1 MSLSDELFGS
11 SEPEPERTPPPPAAQ
26 QPPAAPPPAEP
37 PPVQPPPVQP
47 PPVDDEPAEDAP
59 AAPDAG
65 PRIGQNELGR
75 IEVSSRAVE
84 KIAALASL
92 EVDNAGG
99 AAGRGLG
106 LSGRRRPGVSRIPKV
121 KADVDGGHVFLDVE
135 LSVRWPASIF
145 EVSSAVRERLTNRI
159 GELVGLQVSEVN
171 IEVVDLV
178 RDAPTARVS

>member
-11 SEPEPERTPPPPAAQ
+11 SEPEPERSRPV
-26 QPPAAPPPAEP
+26 PPAAPPP
-37 PPVQPPPVQP
+37 PVQA
-47 PPVDDEPAEDAP
+47 PPVDQPPVDQPPADGAPAEQESE
-59 AAPDAG
+59 

-92 EVDNAGG
+92 EVDDAGG
-99 AAGRGLG
+99 TAGRGLG
-106 LSGRRRPGVSRIPKV
+106 LSGRRKPGVSRIPKV

-135 LSVRWPASIF
+135 LTVRWPASIF
-145 EVSSAVRERLTNRI
+145 EVASAVRERLTSRI
-159 GELVGLQVSEVN
+159 GELVGLEVTEVN